1 MIKLKEF
8 WERSCEP
15 IYFDN
20 GDLINSD
27 VMLANQDRNIDS
39 FYCYLGRIFVV
50 LEEEDDQN
58 T

>member
-20 GDLINSD
+20 GNLINSD
-27 VMLANQDRNIDS
+27 AMLANQDRNIDS

>member
-1 MIKLKEF
+1 MKLMEF
-8 WERSCEP
+8 WDRCLVPVFLEDGTH
-15 IYFDN
+15 ID
-20 GDLINSD
+20 SD

-39 FYCYLGRIFVV
+39 FYSYNGRIFVV